1 MGLLKSLGD
10 KLEEAREE
18 LGEKV
23 EEKRRRAQLAAVEK
37 AAEVALKKGV
47 AAAQSAVAETSQRI
61 EDALFGDESA
71 ENGPPPVNAAGS
83 PAAARAL
90 SSEGK
95 EPEPKAPSA
104 EERAARFDRE
114 IDDELEALKRKIAR
128 EP

>member
-18 LGEKV
+18 LGEKL
-23 EEKRRRAQLAAVEK
+23 EEKKRAAQLAAMEK

-47 AAAQSAVAETSQRI
+47 AAAQSAVAETSKRI
-61 EDALFGDESA
+61 EEALFGDETA
-71 ENGPPPVNAAGS
+71 EQAPPPANAAS
-83 PAAARAL
+83 TAPTPA
-90 SSEGK
+90 
-95 EPEPKAPSA
+95 PKAPSA